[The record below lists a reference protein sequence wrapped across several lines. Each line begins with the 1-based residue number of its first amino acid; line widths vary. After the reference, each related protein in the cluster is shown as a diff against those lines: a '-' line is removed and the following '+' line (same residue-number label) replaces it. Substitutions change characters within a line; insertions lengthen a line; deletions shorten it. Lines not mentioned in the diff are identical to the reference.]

1 MKTIDHARIAKEV
14 EALSELTVSQ
24 LQVKWLEVWG
34 EPTRSRNK
42 DFLRKRCAWRI
53 QANAYGGISQR
64 ARERAAELADET
76 LLKIRNPRPFVPPSS
91 GGQTVVRSMH
101 GPGDSRLPAPG
112 ALIVRNYNGRKLV
125 VTVLPKGFEFEGKH
139 YRSLSAIAKAVTGT
153 HWNGKLFFGLKGNGT
168 K

>member
-1 MKTIDHARIAKEV
+1 MKTIDHAKIAREV
-14 EALSELTVSQ
+14 EALSDLTVSQ

-64 ARERAAELADET
+64 ARERAAALTDET
-76 LLKIRNPRPFVPPSS
+76 LLKIRNPRPFVPPTG
-91 GGQTVVRSMH
+91 GGQTVVSIMH

-125 VTVLPKGFEFEGKH
+125 VTVLSKGFEFEGKH
-139 YRSLSAIAKAVTGT
+139 YRSLSAIAKDVTGT
-153 HWNGKLFFGLKGNGT
+153 HWNGKLFFGLKG
-168 K
+168 KEPK